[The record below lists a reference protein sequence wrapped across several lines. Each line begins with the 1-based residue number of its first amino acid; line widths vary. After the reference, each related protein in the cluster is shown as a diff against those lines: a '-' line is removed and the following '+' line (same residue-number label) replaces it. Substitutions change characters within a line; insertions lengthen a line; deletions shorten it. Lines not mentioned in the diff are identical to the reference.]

1 MLECLFVLL
10 LKLDSFRNGCSVE
23 RGPHRGLHLQV
34 RVVVAKDIRK
44 ELASNFAF

>member
-44 ELASNFAF
+44 ELASNFAL